1 MWAPTSASPP
11 WTTRRTS
18 EWSYQ
23 VVVMCIS
30 GQLLRSALIALHDFT
45 FLWPG
50 GCRYDHV
57 MNTNLKSVYRFC
69 QMAHPL
75 LKVSAGSILA
85 CPLVSTVNCPLL

>member
-1 MWAPTSASPP
+1 MYRRSSATLCSH
-11 WTTRRTS
+11 
-18 EWSYQ
+18 
-23 VVVMCIS
+23 C
-30 GQLLRSALIALHDFT
+30 LHDLT

-75 LKVSAGSILA
+75 LKVSAGSTLDLPS
-85 CPLVSTVNCPLL
+85 PLK